1 MSNALTTT
9 QQTAVSTMTEQ
20 ELIGVL
26 QTSLYPGAAI
36 GSVKMVLGYCKAAG
50 LDPMQKPVHI
60 VPMWDKNSKAMRDV
74 IMPGVG
80 LYRTNAARTGQY
92 AGVTEPDF
100 GPDITES
107 IGGTQITFPA
117 WCRVTVKRLLG
128 NQVVEFAAKE
138 FWKENYATAGKDSA
152 APNAMWKKR
161 PYGQIAKCAEAQALR
176 KAFPEFGSA
185 PTADEMEGREFE
197 QEAQAAPRQER
208 VLEQEFYAK
217 DKFDTNLP
225 KWKKLIQDGEKT
237 ADQIIKTVQS
247 KNTLTE
253 EQIKAIRAIKQPAI
267 EGEVMT
273 EEEIAAIR
281 EREMYEGAEA

>member
-1 MSNALTTT
+1 MSNTLTTT
-9 QQTAVSTMTEQ
+9 QANSIATMPES

-26 QTSLYPGAAI
+26 QSSLYPGAAI
-36 GSVKMVLGYCKAAG
+36 NSVKLVLGYCKAAG

-74 IMPGVG
+74 VMPGIG
-80 LYRTNAARTGQY
+80 LYRTQAARSGQY
-92 AGVTEPDF
+92 AGVTDPEF
-100 GPDITES
+100 GPDVTET
-107 IGGTQITFPA
+107 IGGVEITFPA
-117 WCRVTVKRLLG
+117 WCKVTVKRLLG
-128 NQVVEFAAKE
+128 NLVVEFAARE

-197 QEAQAAPRQER
+197 TEAAPAKQER
-208 VLEQEFYAK
+208 VVEQVFYPDDQFK
-217 DKFDTNLP
+217 TNLP
-225 KWKKLIQDGEKT
+225 KWTQLIQSGKKT

-247 KNTLTE
+247 KNALSD
-253 EQIKAIRAIKQPAI
+253 EQIKTINSIKPAEPI
-267 EGEVMT
+267 ECEVMT

>member
-1 MSNALTTT
+1 MSNALATT
-9 QQTAVSTMTEQ
+9 QSTALSAMPES

-74 IMPGVG
+74 VMLGIG
-80 LYRTNAARTGQY
+80 LYRTQAARSGQY
-92 AGVTEPDF
+92 AGVTDPEF

-107 IGGTQITFPA
+107 IGGVSITFPA
-117 WCRVTVKRLLG
+117 WCKVTVKRLLG
-128 NQVVEFAAKE
+128 SQVVEFAARE
-138 FWKENYATAGKDSA
+138 FWKENYATAGKDSS

-197 QEAQAAPRQER
+197 TEAAPAKQER
-208 VLEQEFYAK
+208 VIEQVFYPDDQFK
-217 DKFDTNLP
+217 TNLP
-225 KWKKLIQDGEKT
+225 KWTQLIQSRKKT

-247 KNTLTE
+247 KNALSD
-253 EQIKAIRAIKQPAI
+253 EQIKTINSIKPPEPI

>member
-1 MSNALTTT
+1 MSNALATT
-9 QQTAVSTMTEQ
+9 QSTALSAIPES

-60 VPMWDKNSKAMRDV
+60 VPMWDKNTKSTRDV
-74 IMPGVG
+74 VMPGIG
-80 LYRTNAARTGQY
+80 LYRTQAARSGQY
-92 AGVTEPDF
+92 AGVTDPEF
-100 GPDITES
+100 GPDVTET
-107 IGGTQITFPA
+107 IGGVEITFPA
-117 WCRVTVKRLLG
+117 WCKVTVKRLLG
-128 NQVVEFAAKE
+128 NQVVEFAARE

-197 QEAQAAPRQER
+197 TEAAPAKQER
-208 VLEQEFYAK
+208 VIEQVFYPDDQFK
-217 DKFDTNLP
+217 TNLP
-225 KWKKLIQDGEKT
+225 KWTQLIQSRKKT

-247 KNTLTE
+247 KNALSD
-253 EQIKAIRAIKQPAI
+253 EQIKTINSIKPPEPI